1 MHLDS
6 GGMTANL
13 RPLASALAMVMVSG
27 TLMSAPAAADEPPP
41 VRTVRFRFHPVER
54 AQVALWIEREGEP
67 FFHTVRLTQAVAR
80 RGIGNRP
87 GALQMNSGFRWP
99 YGRREGALPVW
110 AHRRVD
116 VGEQAPFR
124 RVIFRDRVSEGAASQ
139 APTGLFPGESYRDN
153 PDDYFCL
160 SFRRELSAK
169 DALDAVACA
178 TLFNSDKGRY
188 ATEDDV
194 SANYA
199 EPFVDDAGAPTMRP
213 LGADSLYPPRRDVT
227 CSRGDGCG
235 NHPDVG
241 QYVADARRAM
251 PEIDTATIA
260 TLPSQE
266 YSFPFQIPADWADGA
281 YVAYLEVNTEGD
293 YNAQYNDRT
302 HPTPVTPTGLWDYWA
317 QSYGYAY
324 RGQPSVVYRVPFT
337 VGADEVQT
345 TAEPMAYSA
354 VNGTDGEMRAMTDG
368 VITDDPVGAPGS
380 GADRVYLAGDGW
392 RFRVEVTSPAFCE
405 GNQAPAPI
413 TDFTAAPVDDDVHSH
428 EWATLTFSVPFEDKA
443 IDRFEVRVSTT
454 PITDEPSFLA
464 GQPANAASLEDV
476 ALEVPTTGTTGDR
489 VRVTLGGLTPQA
501 RFYVGVRAVDAC
513 GQAGPIA
520 TSEVHTTAINF
531 TVVSPCF
538 VATAAWGS
546 PLATEIGALR
556 RFRDRH
562 LLTNAPGRS
571 FVRAYYAVGP
581 TLAGVVGRH
590 DGLRAA
596 VRAVLGPVVD
606 AAGVLDGEP

>member
-1 MHLDS
+1 
-6 GGMTANL
+6 MTGKL
-13 RPLASALAMVMVSG
+13 RPFAISLAFVMMAGSLGTAPVASA
-27 TLMSAPAAADEPPP
+27 DPPP
-41 VRTVRFRFHPVER
+41 VRTARFRFHPVER

-110 AHRRVD
+110 AHRRVE
-116 VGEQAPFR
+116 VGGQQPFR

-188 ATEDDV
+188 VTEDDAA
-194 SANYA
+194 SNYG
-199 EPFVDDAGAPTMRP
+199 EPFVDEAGAPGMRT
-213 LGADSLYPPRRDVT
+213 LGTTSLYPPRRDIT
-227 CSRGDGCG
+227 CTGSDGCG
-235 NHPDVG
+235 NHPDVAN
-241 QYVADARRAM
+241 YVSDARRAM
-251 PEIDTATIA
+251 PEIDAATIA
-260 TLPSQE
+260 TLTSHE
-266 YSFPFQIPADWADGA
+266 YSFPFQIPAEWPDGE
-281 YVAYLEVNTEGD
+281 YIAYLEVNTEGD
-293 YNAQYNDRT
+293 YNEQFNELT

-337 VGADEVQT
+337 VGADEVQM
-345 TAEPMAYSA
+345 TAEPVAYSS
-354 VNGTDGEMRAMTDG
+354 VNGTDGEMRNMTDG
-368 VITDDPVGAPGS
+368 MITDDPVNAPGS

-413 TDFTAAPVDDDVHSH
+413 ADFSVAPMADDKHSH

-443 IDRFEVRVSTT
+443 IDRYEVRVSTT
-454 PITDEPSFLA
+454 PITDEASFLA
-464 GQPANAASLEDV
+464 GQPANAATLEDV
-476 ALEVPTTGTTGDR
+476 ALEVPTTGATGDR
-489 VRVTLGGLTPQA
+489 VSVTLGGLTPQT
-501 RFYVGVRAVDAC
+501 RFYIGLRAVDAC
-513 GQAGPIA
+513 GEAGEIA
-520 TSEVHTTAINF
+520 TGVVETTAINF

-538 VATAAWGS
+538 VATAAWGT

-562 LLTNAPGRS
+562 LLTNAPGRA
-571 FVRAYYAVGP
+571 FVRAYYSVGP
-581 TLAGVVGRH
+581 TLAGFVAEH
-590 DGLRAA
+590 DTLRAA
-596 VRAVLGPVVD
+596 VRTVLAPVVD
-606 AAGVLDGEP
+606 LARTLDGAP